1 MTECNK
7 EILNDRFDYNRL
19 IRNKTTKRVKSSIKY
34 KKWSL
39 VGINIL
45 KHTISQVIR
54 PLFSGILLK
63 IKVC

>member
-34 KKWSL
+34 KSGLL
-39 VGINIL
+39 VEINIL
-45 KHTISQVIR
+45 KTHNKS
-54 PLFSGILLK
+54 SN
-63 IKVC
+63 